1 MKRCSRS
8 IAVLSLFCGT
18 MLVAGVPP
26 TSTSSGSGY
35 QQYPPQYGPPQYS
48 PTPEGLRD
56 LVARTQEDIRRSEH
70 FVQGEHHQLD
80 RCRDAEK
87 NLSTF
92 DRHLTKGHYD
102 KGGLDHV
109 IGDVQGILDHN
120 TLQAEMR
127 DALLRDAEDLR
138 AARARHY

>member
-1 MKRCSRS
+1 MKLFSRS

-18 MLVAGVPP
+18 MLVAGVPLA
-26 TSTSSGSGY
+26 SASSGNGY
-35 QQYPPQYGPPQYS
+35 QEYPPQYGPPQYA

-70 FVQGEHHQLD
+70 FAQGDHDQIK
-80 RCRDAEK
+80 RCRDAQQH
-87 NLSTF
+87 LSTF

-102 KGGLDHV
+102 KGELDHV
-109 IGDVQGILDHN
+109 IADVQGILDHN

-127 DALLRDAEDLR
+127 DALLRDVEDLR